1 MPRHFGHHGFM
12 TTSLTDKILDRVLKA
27 GVLRPRDL
35 EGSGIPGTYL
45 ARLARRGLLARI
57 GRGLY
62 TLPSAPAGEHYS
74 LAQAAKR
81 VPRGVVCLLSALRYH
96 GLTTQSPFEVWMAI
110 GEKDR
115 RPKADGQALRI
126 VRYSP
131 QALRA
136 GVETYVIDGVQVRIF
151 ASAKTV
157 ADSFKYRNKIGIDVA
172 IEALKDCVQRRRCP
186 ADELVRYARI
196 CRVWNV
202 MRPYMEAVA

>member
-1 MPRHFGHHGFM
+1 MCRHFEHHGFM
-12 TTSLTDKILDRVLKA
+12 TTSPTDKILDRVREA
-27 GVLRPRDL
+27 GMLRPRDL
-35 EGSGIPGTYL
+35 EDSGIPGTYL

-62 TLPSAPAGEHYS
+62 TLPGALAGEHHS
-74 LAQAAKR
+74 LAEAAKR

-136 GVETYVIDGVQVRIF
+136 GVDTHVIDGVRVRIF
-151 ASAKTV
+151 APAKTV
-157 ADSFKYRNKIGIDVA
+157 ADCFKYRNKIGIDVA
-172 IEALKDCVQRRRCP
+172 IEALKDCLRRRRCP
-186 ADELVRYARI
+186 ANELVRYARV

>member
-1 MPRHFGHHGFM
+1 MG
-12 TTSLTDKILDRVLKA
+12 TSLRDKILDRAREA

-35 EGSGIPGTYL
+35 EGAGIPGTYL
-45 ARLARRGLLARI
+45 ARLARRGLLVRV

-62 TLPSAPAGEHYS
+62 ALPGAPAGEHQS
-74 LAQAAKR
+74 LAEAAKR

-136 GVETYVIDGVQVRIF
+136 GVETRDIGGVRVRIF
-151 ASAKTV
+151 SPAKTV
-157 ADSFKYRNKIGIDVA
+157 ADCFKYRNKIGIDVA
-172 IEALKDCVQRRRCP
+172 IEALKDCVQRRRCSV
-186 ADELVRYARI
+186 DELVRYARI

-202 MRPYMEAVA
+202 MRPYMEAVE

>member
-1 MPRHFGHHGFM
+1 MLPR
-12 TTSLTDKILDRVLKA
+12 
-27 GVLRPRDL
+27 
-35 EGSGIPGTYL
+35 
-45 ARLARRGLLARI
+45 
-57 GRGLY
+57 
-62 TLPSAPAGEHYS
+62 APAGEHHS
-74 LAQAAKR
+74 LAEAAKR

-115 RPKADGQALRI
+115 RPKGDDQSLRI

-131 QALRA
+131 QALGA
-136 GVETYVIDGVQVRIF
+136 GVDAHDIDGVRVRIF
-151 ASAKTV
+151 SPAKTV
-157 ADSFKYRNKIGIDVA
+157 ADCFKYRNKIGIDVA
-172 IEALKDCVQRRRCP
+172 IEALKDCVQRRLCS

>member
-1 MPRHFGHHGFM
+1 M
-12 TTSLTDKILDRVLKA
+12 
-27 GVLRPRDL
+27 LRPRDL
-35 EGSGIPGTYL
+35 EDSGIPGTYL

-62 TLPSAPAGEHYS
+62 TLPGALAGEHHS
-74 LAQAAKR
+74 LAEAAKR

-136 GVETYVIDGVQVRIF
+136 GVDTHVIDGVRVRIF
-151 ASAKTV
+151 APAKTV
-157 ADSFKYRNKIGIDVA
+157 ADCFKYRNKIGIDVA
-172 IEALKDCVQRRRCP
+172 IEALKDCLQRRRCS
-186 ADELVRYARI
+186 ADELARYARV
-196 CRVWNV
+196 CHVWNV
-202 MRPYMEAVA
+202 IRPYMEAVA

>member
-1 MPRHFGHHGFM
+1 MK
-12 TTSLTDKILDRVLKA
+12 TSTEKILSRVRDA

-35 EGSGIPGTYL
+35 EESGIPGTYL

-62 TLPSAPAGEHYS
+62 TLPGAPASEHHS
-74 LAQAAKR
+74 LAEAAKR
-81 VPRGVVCLLSALRYH
+81 VPRGMVCLLSALRYH

-136 GVETYVIDGVQVRIF
+136 GVETHVIDGVQVRIF
-151 ASAKTV
+151 APAKTV
-157 ADSFKYRNKIGIDVA
+157 ADCFKYRNKIGIDVA

-186 ADELVRYARI
+186 ADELVRYARV

>member
-1 MPRHFGHHGFM
+1 MK
-12 TTSLTDKILDRVLKA
+12 TSTEKILNRVREV

-35 EGSGIPGTYL
+35 ADSGIPGTYL
-45 ARLARRGLLARI
+45 VRLARRGLLARI

-62 TLPSAPAGEHYS
+62 TLPGTPAGEHHS
-74 LAQAAKR
+74 LAEAAKR

-115 RPKADGQALRI
+115 RPKAEGQALRI

-131 QALRA
+131 PTLQS
-136 GVETYVIDGVQVRIF
+136 GVDTHLIDGVRVSVF
-151 ASAKTV
+151 SPAKTV
-157 ADSFKYRNKIGIDVA
+157 ADCFKYRNKIGIDVA